1 MKLKRLKHQS
11 YILCHMFCGWQ
22 LYPDWQRLAQLGQ
35 GILEI
40 DVLNNHCTFNLKEI
54 PQLSISSVLRQWLL
68 QDLEANKIPR
78 ESIESARL
86 AVQLGV
92 GFDKRAGGIL
102 NYNHEFLLEGVIV
115 GNGKEYRTKLEDKNG
130 RQRIVE
136 T

>member
-1 MKLKRLKHQS
+1 MKLKRVKHQS

-22 LYPDWQRLAQLGQ
+22 LYPDWQRLAQLGK

-40 DVLNNHCTFNLKEI
+40 DVLNNRCTFNLKEI
-54 PQLSISSVLRQWLL
+54 PQLSISSALRHWLL
-68 QDLEANKIPR
+68 QDLEANKIPLKN
-78 ESIESARL
+78 IESARL
-86 AVQLGV
+86 TVQLGA
-92 GFDKRAGGIL
+92 GFDKRAGGVL

-115 GNGKEYRTKLEDKNG
+115 GNGKEYRTKLEHKDG